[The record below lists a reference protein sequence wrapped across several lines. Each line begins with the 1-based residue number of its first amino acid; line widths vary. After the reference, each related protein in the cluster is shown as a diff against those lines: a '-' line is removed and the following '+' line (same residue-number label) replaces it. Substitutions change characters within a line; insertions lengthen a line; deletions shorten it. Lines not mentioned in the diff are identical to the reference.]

1 MSVTFFTVVVFF
13 GSFYLIN
20 LMLAVV
26 ALSYEEEAEITNEER
41 KKDLL
46 DHRDD
51 STFSFDPSVLNVKK
65 LNKNNKKKI
74 DSRKGVLLASYSKKK
89 TRRKKTKGGKEG
101 GGNGNGN
108 GNGNGS
114 NGTDPKSPSATP
126 SPGPSPRHSATP
138 ERPSALTLQAQKQ
151 YQQMEQQS
159 QLAKASGTATATA
172 TDTATATAPAPKARI
187 SFQDSGVGV
196 GVKNPNMLY
205 PSDYKGQLIASS
217 RQTSSN
223 SSGVNRESSQ
233 DDSGV
238 VDDHEEQDTVNE
250 LGHVST
256 VELALSPREVR
267 LIKCNGN
274 IARIKNHNVYA
285 LHQEFSSEVVVI
297 GEFGEVFSVE
307 GLLMIG
313 SVLQMICPTGTA
325 TAVSTGAPTTRAGC
339 SSRTACTKWCAI
351 RSSSLPLPCASC

>member
-1 MSVTFFTVVVFF
+1 MGIFTLQVLATCGPMSVSFFTVVVFF

-26 ALSYEEEAEITNEER
+26 ALSYEEEAEITNEASTRSYGRNSKVNSLFVSTVQER

-89 TRRKKTKGGKEG
+89 TRRKKTKGGKDTAS
-101 GGNGNGN
+101 N
-108 GNGNGS
+108 NGS
-114 NGTDPKSPSATP
+114 NGIEQQERNLKSHSATP
-126 SPGPSPRHSATP
+126 SPGPSPRHSNAD
-138 ERPSALTLQAQKQ
+138 RPSALTLQAQKQ
-151 YQQMEQQS
+151 YQQMEQQQLQQLQQQQLLQQQQQQQMQQQQPAEEAATS
-159 QLAKASGTATATA
+159 QQQQKSTN
-172 TDTATATAPAPKARI
+172 RI
-187 SFQDSGVGV
+187 SFHEGN
-196 GVKNPNMLY
+196 VKNPNMLY
-205 PSDYKGQLIASS
+205 PSDYKGQLVTSS

-223 SSGVNRESSQ
+223 SSGGVNRESSQ

-238 VDDHEEQDTVNE
+238 VDDHEEQDIANE

-297 GEFGEVFSVE
+297 GRSR
-307 GLLMIG
+307 
-313 SVLQMICPTGTA
+313 QKA
-325 TAVSTGAPTTRAGC
+325 TETDYIILYIVS
-339 SSRTACTKWCAI
+339 S
-351 RSSSLPLPCASC
+351 

>member
-1 MSVTFFTVVVFF
+1 MTVQ
-13 GSFYLIN
+13 
-20 LMLAVV
+20 
-26 ALSYEEEAEITNEER
+26 ER

-89 TRRKKTKGGKEG
+89 TRRKKGKGGKEG
-101 GGNGNGN
+101 GTN

-114 NGTDPKSPSATP
+114 NGNDPKSHSATP
-126 SPGPSPRHSATP
+126 SPGPSPRHSAT

-151 YQQMEQQS
+151 YQQMEQQH
-159 QLAKASGTATATA
+159 QLAKASGGETN
-172 TDTATATAPAPKARI
+172 TATAPTPKGRI
-187 SFQDSGVGV
+187 SFQDSGV

-217 RQTSSN
+217 RQASSN

-238 VDDHEEQDTVNE
+238 VDDHEEQDTTND

-297 GEFGEVFSVE
+297 GE
-307 GLLMIG
+307 
-313 SVLQMICPTGTA
+313 
-325 TAVSTGAPTTRAGC
+325 
-339 SSRTACTKWCAI
+339 
-351 RSSSLPLPCASC
+351 

>member
-1 MSVTFFTVVVFF
+1 MRQVQNHSE
-13 GSFYLIN
+13 GSPRLT
-20 LMLAVV
+20 
-26 ALSYEEEAEITNEER
+26 LSFVSTLQER

-89 TRRKKTKGGKEG
+89 TRRKKTKGGKDTAS
-101 GGNGNGN
+101 N
-108 GNGNGS
+108 NGS
-114 NGTDPKSPSATP
+114 NGVEQQERTLKSHSATP
-126 SPGPSPRHSATP
+126 SPGPSPRHSNAD
-138 ERPSALTLQAQKQ
+138 RPSALTLQAQKQ
-151 YQQMEQQS
+151 YQQMEQQQLQQLQQQQLLQQQQQQQRQQQPAEVAATS
-159 QLAKASGTATATA
+159 QQQQKSTN
-172 TDTATATAPAPKARI
+172 RI
-187 SFQDSGVGV
+187 SFHEGN
-196 GVKNPNMLY
+196 VKNPNMLY
-205 PSDYKGQLIASS
+205 PSDYKGQLVTSS

-223 SSGVNRESSQ
+223 SSGGVNRESSQ

-238 VDDHEEQDTVNE
+238 VDDHEEQDTGNE

-297 GEFGEVFSVE
+297 G
-307 GLLMIG
+307 
-313 SVLQMICPTGTA
+313 
-325 TAVSTGAPTTRAGC
+325 R
-339 SSRTACTKWCAI
+339 SRHEETEREYI
-351 RSSSLPLPCASC
+351 I

>member
-1 MSVTFFTVVVFF
+1 MS
-13 GSFYLIN
+13 
-20 LMLAVV
+20 
-26 ALSYEEEAEITNEER
+26 
-41 KKDLL
+41 
-46 DHRDD
+46 
-51 STFSFDPSVLNVKK
+51 VKK

-89 TRRKKTKGGKEG
+89 TRRKKTKGGKEPG
-101 GGNGNGN
+101 AT
-108 GNGNGS
+108 NGNGS
-114 NGTDPKSPSATP
+114 GSNGNEPGKSQSATP
-126 SPGPSPRHSATP
+126 SPGPSPRHSTSD
-138 ERPSALTLQAQKQ
+138 RPSALALQAQKQ
-151 YQQMEQQS
+151 YQQMEQ
-159 QLAKASGTATATA
+159 AKASGAAATTAT
-172 TDTATATAPAPKARI
+172 TAPTPKARI

-205 PSDYKGQLIASS
+205 PSDYKGQLIVSS

-238 VDDHEEQDTVNE
+238 VDDHEEQDTANE

-297 GEFGEVFSVE
+297 GGFTPKTCENN
-307 GLLMIG
+307 I
-313 SVLQMICPTGTA
+313 I
-325 TAVSTGAPTTRAGC
+325 
-339 SSRTACTKWCAI
+339 
-351 RSSSLPLPCASC
+351 

>member
-1 MSVTFFTVVVFF
+1 M
-13 GSFYLIN
+13 
-20 LMLAVV
+20 
-26 ALSYEEEAEITNEER
+26 ALQER

-101 GGNGNGN
+101 GTN

-114 NGTDPKSPSATP
+114 NGDDNKSHSATP
-126 SPGPSPRHSATP
+126 SPGPSPRHSAT
-138 ERPSALTLQAQKQ
+138 ERPSALTMQAQKQ
-151 YQQMEQQS
+151 YQQMEQQHK
-159 QLAKASGTATATA
+159 LAKSGSGGSNTPM
-172 TDTATATAPAPKARI
+172 APTPKGRI
-187 SFQDSGVGV
+187 SFQDSGM

-205 PSDYKGQLIASS
+205 PSDYKGQLIANSG
-217 RQTSSN
+217 QPSSN

-238 VDDHEEQDTVNE
+238 VDDHEEQDTTNDM
-250 LGHVST
+250 GHVST

-297 GEFGEVFSVE
+297 GKKKL
-307 GLLMIG
+307 GLFWWSGMLHSLCFPHPGRCG
-313 SVLQMICPTGTA
+313 SFH
-325 TAVSTGAPTTRAGC
+325 
-339 SSRTACTKWCAI
+339 SSRGVPWPKRLCLTRCKV
-351 RSSSLPLPCASC
+351 